1 MPLPIERIKES
12 KPYFFKVIQEYQK
25 LETEIA
31 NIIDHSGFDSPF
43 FAMKLNLPLS
53 AFYYK
58 RRTKSFTT
66 NEIIQIINLLVDG
79 DDDNLIDDE
88 EDEDDE

>member
-1 MPLPIERIKES
+1 MTLMIERIKES
-12 KPYFFKVIQEYQK
+12 KPYFFKVLQEYQK

-31 NIIDHSGFDSPF
+31 NIIDHSGHKSEY
-43 FAMKLNLPLS
+43 FAKKLKLPLS
-53 AFYYK
+53 AFFYK
-58 RRTKSFTT
+58 RRTKSFSP